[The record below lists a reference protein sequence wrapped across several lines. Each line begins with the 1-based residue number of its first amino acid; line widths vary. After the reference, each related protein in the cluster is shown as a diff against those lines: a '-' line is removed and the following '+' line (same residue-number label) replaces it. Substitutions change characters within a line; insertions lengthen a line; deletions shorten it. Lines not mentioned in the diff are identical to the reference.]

1 MIVLALAAALLQ
13 QVPDTLP
20 IFDSRDTEALVVRAI
35 EVSGDIP
42 PELIDY
48 RSEVHTTMQ
57 ISIAAD
63 TTGVADLPAT
73 VDELVSDVRWHRS
86 GFLHQEVIGHRMR
99 VLVPLPYTLASIFE
113 NVWVIPHLYGSRIY
127 APLAGPPAVNPFSAN
142 GPRYY
147 RYTAEDTIRVGLQGE
162 ELVLLPISVRPRST
176 VATDSDTQLLIGTFY
191 VDVQRAA
198 VARARVGFAGRDR
211 ILPRSLGQVES
222 FFELENGLWEG
233 RYWLPFRQRRDI
245 LMESQ
250 LLGGAVTA
258 RVVNRF
264 DLMELNTGWQPT
276 GEMVRLDWKLV
287 DQATAFAGWRAP
299 VGDEESALS
308 AEDFADLRLATSAES
323 RGAES
328 TQIQLHFD
336 RASHLLRYN
345 RVEGP
350 FLGLG
355 ARIVPP
361 NPNQNRWQVY
371 GTAGYAIAENTARGE
386 LSLRLGAAAVP
397 RSVEGTDWGLDATAY
412 RRLRDIQPFRPTF
425 MWDWF
430 YTLPAILWGS
440 DPRDYYDAMGGEL
453 SVIARKARFSGRAT
467 ARIERHDSVQINT
480 RRFLFGTLE
489 DADVNELPGID
500 EGTLM
505 ALESGFQFALG
516 PGAFGIGNSLLTR
529 VEGETGFMDFQYQRV
544 TALLSTRYTLGPFTL
559 AARGDAGRV
568 WGDAPPQKLFRF
580 GSVEGLRG
588 YEPDEFGGS
597 TAALG
602 RARLL
607 VGIPPRSARPL
618 ARAGL
623 FLIPP
628 LRPNLVFLA
637 ETGWT
642 DIASGL
648 EDELARLGSRP
659 TDGFRSSLGI
669 GVSIFDDAVT
679 LEWLKPMDDNLE
691 DRWYFGLTYW
701 Y

>member
-1 MIVLALAAALLQ
+1 MIVLALAAALVQ
-13 QVPDTLP
+13 QLPDTVP
-20 IFDSRDTEALVVRAI
+20 IFDTPQTESLVVRAI
-35 EVSGDIP
+35 EASGDIP
-42 PELIDY
+42 AELLDY

-63 TTGVADLPAT
+63 TAGVSDLPAT

-86 GFLHQEVIGHRMR
+86 GFLHQDVIGHRMR

-147 RYTAEDTIRVGLQGE
+147 RYQADDTIRIGFQGE
-162 ELVLLPISVRPRST
+162 ELLLVPINVRPRGR
-176 VATDSDTQLLIGTFY
+176 VADDSGAQLLVGTFY
-191 VDVQRAA
+191 IDVRRAA

-245 LMESQ
+245 FMESQ

-264 DLMELNTGWQPT
+264 ETMELNTGWQPT
-276 GEMVRLDWKLV
+276 GEMVRLEWGLID
-287 DQATAFAGWRAP
+287 AGTAFAGWRAP

-308 AEDFADLRLATSAES
+308 AEDFADLRLATSAE
-323 RGAES
+323 RGGAPA
-328 TQIQLHFD
+328 TRLQLHYD

-355 ARIVPP
+355 ARLVPP
-361 NPNQNRWQVY
+361 DPNRNRWQLY
-371 GTAGYAIAENTARGE
+371 GTAGYAGAERTVRGE
-386 LSLRLGAAAVP
+386 LSLRTGASAVSS
-397 RSVEGTDWGLDATAY
+397 SVQGTDWGFEAVGY

-430 YTLPAILWGS
+430 YTLPAALWGS

-453 SVIARKARFSGRAT
+453 NVIARQSRWSGRAT
-467 ARIERHDSVQINT
+467 ARLERHDSVQVNT
-480 RRFLFGTLE
+480 SRFLFGTSE
-489 DADVNELPGID
+489 EIETLPGID
-500 EGTLM
+500 EGTLL
-505 ALESGFQFALG
+505 ALESGFQFAVG

-529 VEGETGFMDFQYQRV
+529 IEAEAGFMDFRYQRI
-544 TALLSTRYTLGPFTL
+544 TALLSTRYALGPFTL
-559 AARGDAGRV
+559 AARGDAGHV
-568 WGDAPPQKLFRF
+568 WGAAPPQKLFRF

-607 VGIPPRSARPL
+607 LGIPPRSAKPL

-637 ETGWT
+637 ESGWT
-642 DIASGL
+642 DINDDL
-648 EDELARLGSRP
+648 VDELARFGSRP
-659 TDGFRSSLGI
+659 TEGFRSSVGV
-669 GVSIFDDAVT
+669 GVSFFDDAVT
-679 LEWLKPMDDNLE
+679 LEYLRPMDENLDE
-691 DRWYFGLTYW
+691 RWYFGLTYW